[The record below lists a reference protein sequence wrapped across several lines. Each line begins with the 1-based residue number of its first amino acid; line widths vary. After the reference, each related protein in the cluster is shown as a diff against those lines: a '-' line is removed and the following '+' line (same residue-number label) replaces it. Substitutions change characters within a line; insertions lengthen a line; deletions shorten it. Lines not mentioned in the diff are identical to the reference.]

1 MVESYKP
8 YLTIIRDTL
17 EQALCLRNIPS
28 QLYEK
33 INRPQVEV
41 KESLELVNKPVI
53 ISRNEGEKVE
63 IESSANSVRVNVAI
77 KKHAEIEKLIVG
89 IYSNYLMNRANQ
101 LNILRKVAKPGYDI
115 SFLITN
121 FTLENYKKE
130 DIIDFIIEF
139 ILREGSEYIIQ
150 LTQGLTASDINTD
163 SHLIILEITVTGNLC
178 KFINKHNRKII
189 HAKIVRILKYIE
201 YGGFSCAAH
210 SRDYHKSHTM
220 ILTSGVSSTPCFSFT
235 IRCTSFISVH
245 ISCAVA

>member
-17 EQALCLRNIPS
+17 EQALCLRNFPS

-41 KESLELVNKPVI
+41 KESTELTSKPII
-53 ISRNEGEKVE
+53 ISRNESEKVE
-63 IESSANSVRVNVAI
+63 IETSINSVRVNVAV
-77 KKHAEIEKLIVG
+77 KKYQEIDKLVVG

-101 LNILRKVAKPGYDI
+101 LNVLRKVAKEGFDI

-139 ILREGSEYIIQ
+139 IQDFTKEV
-150 LTQGLTASDINTD
+150 TD
-163 SHLIILEITVTGNLC
+163 MKMTVN
-178 KFINKHNRKII
+178 
-189 HAKIVRILKYIE
+189 
-201 YGGFSCAAH
+201 SQ
-210 SRDYHKSHTM
+210 SRFATTYLMEHVK
-220 ILTSGVSSTPCFSFT
+220 V
-235 IRCTSFISVH
+235 
-245 ISCAVA
+245 

>member
-17 EQALCLRNIPS
+17 EQALCLKNFPS

-41 KESLELVNKPVI
+41 RESQELISKPVI
-53 ISRNEGEKVE
+53 ISRNEAEKVE
-63 IESSANSVRVNVAI
+63 IETSINSVRINIAV
-77 KKHAEIEKLIVG
+77 KKHQEIDKLIVG

-101 LNILRKVAKPGYDI
+101 LNILRKVAKKDYDI

-139 ILREGSEYIIQ
+139 IQDFTKEV
-150 LTQGLTASDINTD
+150 TD
-163 SHLIILEITVTGNLC
+163 MKMTVN
-178 KFINKHNRKII
+178 
-189 HAKIVRILKYIE
+189 
-201 YGGFSCAAH
+201 SQ
-210 SRDYHKSHTM
+210 SRFATTYLMEQVK
-220 ILTSGVSSTPCFSFT
+220 V
-235 IRCTSFISVH
+235 
-245 ISCAVA
+245 

>member
-17 EQALCLRNIPS
+17 EQALCLRNFPS

-41 KESLELVNKPVI
+41 KENAELTSKPII
-53 ISRNEGEKVE
+53 ISRNESEKVE
-63 IESSANSVRVNVAI
+63 IETSINSVRVNVAV
-77 KKHAEIEKLIVG
+77 KKYQEIDKLVVG

-101 LNILRKVAKPGYDI
+101 LNVLRKVAKEGFDI

-139 ILREGSEYIIQ
+139 IQDFTKEV
-150 LTQGLTASDINTD
+150 TD
-163 SHLIILEITVTGNLC
+163 MKMTVN
-178 KFINKHNRKII
+178 
-189 HAKIVRILKYIE
+189 
-201 YGGFSCAAH
+201 SQ
-210 SRDYHKSHTM
+210 SRFATTYLMEHVK
-220 ILTSGVSSTPCFSFT
+220 V
-235 IRCTSFISVH
+235 
-245 ISCAVA
+245 

>member
-17 EQALCLRNIPS
+17 EQALCLKNFPS

-41 KESLELVNKPVI
+41 RESLELISKPVI
-53 ISRNEGEKVE
+53 ISRNEAEMVE
-63 IESSANSVRVNVAI
+63 IETSINSVRVNVAV
-77 KKHAEIEKLIVG
+77 KKHQEIDKLIVG

-101 LNILRKVAKPGYDI
+101 LNVLRKVAKPGFDI

-139 ILREGSEYIIQ
+139 IQDFTKEV
-150 LTQGLTASDINTD
+150 TAMKM
-163 SHLIILEITVTGNLC
+163 TVN
-178 KFINKHNRKII
+178 
-189 HAKIVRILKYIE
+189 
-201 YGGFSCAAH
+201 SQ
-210 SRDYHKSHTM
+210 SRFATTYLMEQVK
-220 ILTSGVSSTPCFSFT
+220 V
-235 IRCTSFISVH
+235 
-245 ISCAVA
+245 

>member
-17 EQALCLRNIPS
+17 EQALCLKNFPS

-41 KESLELVNKPVI
+41 RESLELISKPVI
-53 ISRNEGEKVE
+53 ISRNEAEMVE
-63 IESSANSVRVNVAI
+63 IETSINSVRVNVAV
-77 KKHAEIEKLIVG
+77 KKHQEIDKLIVG

-101 LNILRKVAKPGYDI
+101 LNVLRKVAKPGFDI

-139 ILREGSEYIIQ
+139 IQDFTKEV
-150 LTQGLTASDINTD
+150 TD
-163 SHLIILEITVTGNLC
+163 MKMTVN
-178 KFINKHNRKII
+178 
-189 HAKIVRILKYIE
+189 
-201 YGGFSCAAH
+201 SQ
-210 SRDYHKSHTM
+210 SRFATTYLMEQVK
-220 ILTSGVSSTPCFSFT
+220 V
-235 IRCTSFISVH
+235 
-245 ISCAVA
+245 

>member
-17 EQALCLRNIPS
+17 EQALCLRNFPS

-41 KESLELVNKPVI
+41 KESAELTSKPII
-53 ISRNEGEKVE
+53 ISRNESEKVE
-63 IESSANSVRVNVAI
+63 IETSINSVRVNVAV
-77 KKHAEIEKLIVG
+77 KKYQEIDKLVVG

-101 LNILRKVAKPGYDI
+101 LNVLRKVAKDGFDI

-139 ILREGSEYIIQ
+139 IQDFTKEV
-150 LTQGLTASDINTD
+150 TD
-163 SHLIILEITVTGNLC
+163 MKMTVN
-178 KFINKHNRKII
+178 
-189 HAKIVRILKYIE
+189 
-201 YGGFSCAAH
+201 SQ
-210 SRDYHKSHTM
+210 SRFATTYLMEHVK
-220 ILTSGVSSTPCFSFT
+220 V
-235 IRCTSFISVH
+235 
-245 ISCAVA
+245 